1 MKNYADQRECYPPR
15 PKLRAIFKIFGQY
28 NTRKR
33 ELKQLWKGGSR
44 CIFYDSKTS
53 VLSLKIY
60 DTNFAMKGSVK
71 NMVFHKFSVW
81 NIINK
86 VKNAVSF

>member
-1 MKNYADQRECYPPR
+1 MLSTEAEAKSNFQDLCIIPPNVNLNNEKEVR
-15 PKLRAIFKIFGQY
+15 DAFFTIQ
-28 NTRKR
+28 
-33 ELKQLWKGGSR
+33 
-44 CIFYDSKTS
+44 KTS

-71 NMVFHKFSVW
+71 NMVFHKFNVW

>member
-1 MKNYADQRECYPPR
+1 MNLNNEKEVRDAFFTIQ
-15 PKLRAIFKIFGQY
+15 
-28 NTRKR
+28 
-33 ELKQLWKGGSR
+33 
-44 CIFYDSKTS
+44 KTS

-71 NMVFHKFSVW
+71 NMVFHKFNVW

-86 VKNAVSF
+86 VKNAVSFQLGISMCNPMVTSEIRE